1 MPEPITLALLG
12 LGKLF
17 SVHAA
22 HAATAQAVGGAVA
35 GGATGAGVAHVTC
48 TFLFT
53 GVVVGTVLYAIC
65 KLLERLV
72 NGGIFSQKQAEAFK
86 EKAASADEK
95 TREKMRDDAQAL
107 CNKWGVW
114 SRTLLLEANDL
125 HNRLFVESDS
135 RGQMLSRFK
144 MRAVVKLGRKAG
156 KKPRMR

>member
-1 MPEPITLALLG
+1 MPEPFTLALLG

-53 GVVVGTVLYAIC
+53 GVVAGTVLYAIC

-86 EKAASADEK
+86 GKAESVDEK

-107 CNKWGVW
+107 CDKYGV
-114 SRTLLLEANDL
+114 
-125 HNRLFVESDS
+125 
-135 RGQMLSRFK
+135 
-144 MRAVVKLGRKAG
+144 
-156 KKPRMR
+156 

>member
-1 MPEPITLALLG
+1 MPEPFTLGCIALA
-12 LGKLF
+12 KLF

-53 GVVVGTVLYAIC
+53 GVVAGTVLYAIC

-86 EKAASADEK
+86 GKAESVDEK

-107 CNKWGVW
+107 CDKYGV
-114 SRTLLLEANDL
+114 
-125 HNRLFVESDS
+125 
-135 RGQMLSRFK
+135 
-144 MRAVVKLGRKAG
+144 
-156 KKPRMR
+156 